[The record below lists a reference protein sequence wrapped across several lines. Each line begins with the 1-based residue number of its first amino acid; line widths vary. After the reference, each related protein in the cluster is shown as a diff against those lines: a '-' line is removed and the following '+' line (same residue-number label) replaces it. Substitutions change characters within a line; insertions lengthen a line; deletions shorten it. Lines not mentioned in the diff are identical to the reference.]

1 MVSSHYPRVPLSLFT
16 ISGDHMRLFVF
27 LIITSILIAAESV
40 ACTSAVISGKAT
52 KDGRPLLWK
61 QRDTGTLENKLVA
74 SAGERYRF
82 LGVHDLTDSAN
93 AECFMGSNE
102 VGFSIINTASYN
114 LAYEKYKGKMDEE
127 GMLMKK
133 VLGTCKTLADFEQL
147 LNDTRGKRGVEAN
160 FGVIDAA
167 GGAAYY
173 ETDPYAFKK
182 FDANDPAVAPRGYLL
197 RTNFSASG
205 APEDGQ
211 GYIRYQTA
219 TDLFLWAYL
228 GEGLSVDFLLL
239 EGTVCFTHSLVG
251 TNLAKD
257 NLPESED
264 VRTIVNFA
272 DFIPR
277 YSTSASMVIQ
287 GVKPEEDCGL
297 TTLWIVLGSPLTT
310 PVVPVWVKYAEAIP
324 SIWISKGEKAAPVND
339 ASLKLKA
346 RCFPLKT
353 SEGKYYLD
361 LAKVMNRHGTGTVQ
375 QLRDTDKEI
384 LHVAHQAV
392 ESYRK
397 KLPTVSDVR
406 FLYAGVEKLTL
417 AYFSQFGYPVVRE

>member
-1 MVSSHYPRVPLSLFT
+1 MRV
-16 ISGDHMRLFVF
+16 FVF
-27 LIITSILIAAESV
+27 LVSMHILIVAESLT
-40 ACTSAVISGKAT
+40 CTSAVISGKAT

-61 QRDTGTLENKLVA
+61 QRDTGTPENKLV
-74 SAGERYRF
+74 SSTGERYRF

-102 VGFSIINTASYN
+102 AGFSIINTASYN
-114 LAYEKYKGKMDEE
+114 LSYEKYKGKMDEE
-127 GMLMKK
+127 GILMKK
-133 VLGTCKTLADFEQL
+133 ALGTCKTLADFEQL

-182 FDANDPAVAPRGYLL
+182 FDASDPAVAPRGYLL

-219 TDLFLWAYL
+219 TDLFQWAYL
-228 GEGLSVDFLLL
+228 GDGLSVDFLLL
-239 EGTVCFTHSLVG
+239 EGSVCFRHSLVG

-264 VRTIVNFA
+264 ARTMVNFA

-287 GVKPEEDCGL
+287 GVKPDEDAAL
-297 TTLWIVLGSPLTT
+297 TTLWTVLGSPLTT

-324 SIWISKGEKAAPVND
+324 SLWVSKGNKPAAVND
-339 ASLKLKA
+339 ASLKIKA

-353 SEGKYYLD
+353 PEGKYYLD
-361 LAKVMNRHGTGTVQ
+361 LAKVLNRQGTGTVQ
-375 QLRDTDKEI
+375 QLRDTDEKI
-384 LHVAHQAV
+384 LRLGHQAV
-392 ESYRK
+392 ESFRK
-397 KLPTVSDVR
+397 KMPSAADVR
-406 FLYAGVEKLTL
+406 LVHAGVEKLVL
-417 AYFSQFGYPVVRE
+417 AYFNQLGITVVRE

>member
-1 MVSSHYPRVPLSLFT
+1 
-16 ISGDHMRLFVF
+16 MRFLVF
-27 LIITSILIAAESV
+27 LISTHLLIAAQGI

-52 KDGRPLLWK
+52 RDGRPLLWK
-61 QRDTGTLENKLVA
+61 QRDTGTLENKLVF
-74 SAGERYRF
+74 STGERHRF

-102 VGFSIINTASYN
+102 TGFSIINTASYN

-127 GMLMKK
+127 GVLMKK
-133 VLGTCKTLADFEQL
+133 ALGTCKTLADFEQL

-173 ETDPYAFKK
+173 ETDPYTFKK

-205 APEDGQ
+205 APENGQ
-211 GYIRYQTA
+211 GYIRYQTE
-219 TDLFLWAYL
+219 TDLFQWAYL

-239 EGTVCFTHSLVG
+239 EGTVCFKHSLVG

-264 VRTIVNFA
+264 VRTMVNFA

-287 GVKPEEDCGL
+287 GVKPDEDGAL
-297 TTLWIVLGSPLTT
+297 TTLWTVLGSPLTT
-310 PVVPVWVKYAEAIP
+310 PVVPVWVKYAETIPAI
-324 SIWISKGEKAAPVND
+324 WVSKGSEPAPVND
-339 ASLKLKA
+339 ASLRLRE

-353 SEGKYYLD
+353 PEGKYYLD
-361 LAKVMNRHGTGTVQ
+361 LAKVLNRRGTGTVQ
-375 QLRDTDKEI
+375 QLREADRKI
-384 LHVAHQAV
+384 LSLSHQAI
-392 ESYRK
+392 ETFRK
-397 KLPTVSDVR
+397 KMPSVSDVR
-406 FLYAGVEKLTL
+406 VFYSGVEKLVL
-417 AYFSQFGYPVVRE
+417 AYFSQFGYPVIRQ

>member
-1 MVSSHYPRVPLSLFT
+1 MRVPVLV
-16 ISGDHMRLFVF
+16 IIMYIFVVSQ
-27 LIITSILIAAESV
+27 SI

-61 QRDTGTLENKLVA
+61 QRDTGTLENKLV
-74 SAGERYRF
+74 SSRGERYRF

-114 LAYEKYKGKMDEE
+114 LSYEKYQGKMDEE
-127 GMLMKK
+127 GVLMKQA
-133 VLGTCKTLADFEQL
+133 LGTCRTLADFEQL
-147 LNDTRGKRGVEAN
+147 LIDTRGKRGVEAN

-182 FDANDPAVAPRGYLL
+182 FDANDPVAAPRGYLL

-205 APEDGQ
+205 APEHGQ
-211 GYIRYQTA
+211 GYIRFQTA
-219 TDLFLWAYL
+219 TDLFQWAYL

-264 VRTIVNFA
+264 VRTMVNFA

-287 GVKPEEDCGL
+287 GVKPDEDVAL

-310 PVVPVWVKYAEAIP
+310 PVVPVWVKYAEAVP
-324 SIWISKGEKAAPVND
+324 SIWIARGAEPAQVND
-339 ASLKLKA
+339 VSLKIKA

-361 LAKVMNRHGTGTVQ
+361 LAKVLNRQGTGTVQ
-375 QLRDTDKEI
+375 QLRDTDEKI
-384 LHVAHQAV
+384 LGLGHQAV
-392 ESYRK
+392 ESFRK
-397 KLPTVSDVR
+397 KMPSVSDVR
-406 FLYAGVEKLTL
+406 VLYAGVEKLVV
-417 AYFSQFGYPVVRE
+417 AYFSRFGYPVVHP

>member
-1 MVSSHYPRVPLSLFT
+1 MRVQGIVLITYILVVSQ
-16 ISGDHMRLFVF
+16 
-27 LIITSILIAAESV
+27 SI

-61 QRDTGTLENKLVA
+61 QRDTGTLENKLV
-74 SAGERYRF
+74 SSRGEHYRF

-114 LAYEKYKGKMDEE
+114 LSYEKYEGKMDEE
-127 GMLMKK
+127 GVLMKQA
-133 VLGTCKTLADFEQL
+133 LGTCKTLADFENL

-182 FDANDPAVAPRGYLL
+182 FDANDPVAAPRGYLL

-219 TDLFLWAYL
+219 TELFQWAYL
-228 GEGLSVDFLLL
+228 GEGLSADFLLL
-239 EGTVCFTHSLVG
+239 DGTVCFTHSFVG
-251 TNLAKD
+251 TDLAKG

-264 VRTIVNFA
+264 VHTMVNFA

-287 GVKPEEDCGL
+287 GVKPDEDLAL
-297 TTLWIVLGSPLTT
+297 TTLWTVLGSPLTT

-324 SIWISKGEKAAPVND
+324 SILVSKGDKPAPVND
-339 ASLKLKA
+339 ASLKIKE

-353 SEGKYYLD
+353 SEGKYYID
-361 LAKVMNRHGTGTVQ
+361 LAKVLNRQGTGTVQ
-375 QLRDTDKEI
+375 QLRDTDRKI
-384 LHVAHQAV
+384 LRLGHQAV
-392 ESYRK
+392 ESFRK
-397 KLPTVSDVR
+397 KMPSVSDVR
-406 FLYAGVEKLTL
+406 LLYAGVEKLVL
-417 AYFSQFGYPVVRE
+417 AYFDRFGSPVVHP

>member
-1 MVSSHYPRVPLSLFT
+1 MRVPVF
-16 ISGDHMRLFVF
+16 FV
-27 LIITSILIAAESV
+27 ITYILVVSQSV

-61 QRDTGTLENKLVA
+61 QRDTGTLENKLV
-74 SAGERYRF
+74 SSRGERYRF

-102 VGFSIINTASYN
+102 AGFSIINTASYN
-114 LAYEKYKGKMDEE
+114 LSYEKYHGKMDEE
-127 GMLMKK
+127 GVLMKQA
-133 VLGTCKTLADFEQL
+133 LGTCKTLADFEQL
-147 LNDTRGKRGVEAN
+147 LTDTRGKRGVEAN

-182 FDANDPAVAPRGYLL
+182 FDANDPLTAPRGYLL

-219 TDLFLWAYL
+219 TDLFQWAYL

-257 NLPESED
+257 KVPESED
-264 VRTIVNFA
+264 VRTMVNFA

-287 GVKPEEDCGL
+287 GVKPDEDVAL
-297 TTLWIVLGSPLTT
+297 TTLWTVLGSPLTT
-310 PVVPVWVKYAEAIP
+310 PVVPVWVKYADAIP
-324 SIWISKGEKAAPVND
+324 SIWVSRGDEPAPVND
-339 ASLKLKA
+339 ASLKVKE

-353 SEGKYYLD
+353 SEGKSYLD
-361 LAKVMNRHGTGTVQ
+361 LAKVLNRQGTGTVQ
-375 QLRDTDKEI
+375 QLRDTDGKI
-384 LHVAHQAV
+384 LRLGHQAL
-392 ESYRK
+392 ESFRK
-397 KLPTVSDVR
+397 KMPPVSDVR
-406 FLYAGVEKLTL
+406 ALYTGVEKLVL
-417 AYFSQFGYPVVRE
+417 AYFNQFGYPVVHP

>member
-1 MVSSHYPRVPLSLFT
+1 
-16 ISGDHMRLFVF
+16 MRLLVF
-27 LIITSILIAAESV
+27 LIITSTIIAAESV

-61 QRDTGTLENKLVA
+61 QRDTGTLENKLVS

-102 VGFSIINTASYN
+102 TGFSIINTASYN
-114 LAYEKYKGKMDEE
+114 LSYEKYKGKMDEE
-127 GMLMKK
+127 GILMKK
-133 VLGTCKTLADFEQL
+133 ALGTCATLADFEQL
-147 LNDTRGKRGVEAN
+147 LSDTRGKRGVEAN
-160 FGVIDAA
+160 FGVIDGK

-173 ETDPYAFKK
+173 ETDPYGFKK

-219 TDLFLWAYL
+219 TDLFQWAYL

-264 VRTIVNFA
+264 VRTMVNFT

-277 YSTSASMVIQ
+277 YSTSASLVIQ
-287 GVKPEEDCGL
+287 GVKPDEDCAL

-310 PVVPVWVKYAEAIP
+310 PVVPVWVRYTEAIP
-324 SIWISKGEKAAPVND
+324 SIWVSKGNEPAPVND

-353 SEGKYYLD
+353 SEGKYYMD
-361 LAKVMNRHGTGTVQ
+361 LAKVMNRQGTGTVQ
-375 QLRDTDKEI
+375 QLRDTDRKI
-384 LHVAHQAV
+384 VRLGHQAV

-397 KLPTVSDVR
+397 KMPSVSDVR
-406 FLYAGVEKLTL
+406 LLYAGVEKLVL
-417 AYFSQFGYPVVRE
+417 AYFNQFGYPVVRQ

>member
-1 MVSSHYPRVPLSLFT
+1 MRVPVFFIIT
-16 ISGDHMRLFVF
+16 YF
-27 LIITSILIAAESV
+27 LIVSQSV

-52 KDGRPLLWK
+52 EDGRPLLWK
-61 QRDTGTLENKLVA
+61 QRDTGTLENKLV
-74 SAGERYRF
+74 SSRGERYRF
-82 LGVHDLTDSAN
+82 LGVHDLTDSSN

-114 LAYEKYKGKMDEE
+114 LSYEKYKGKMDEE
-127 GMLMKK
+127 GFLMKK
-133 VLGTCKTLADFEQL
+133 ALGTCKTLADFEKL
-147 LNDTRGKRGVEAN
+147 LNDTGGKRGVEAN

-182 FDANDPAVAPRGYLL
+182 FDANDPVAAPRGYLL

-211 GYIRYQTA
+211 GNIRYQTA
-219 TDLFLWAYL
+219 TDLFQWAYL

-257 NLPESED
+257 NLPESQD
-264 VRTIVNFA
+264 VRTMVNFA

-287 GVKPEEDCGL
+287 GVKPDEDAAL
-297 TTLWIVLGSPLTT
+297 TTLWTVLGSPLTT

-324 SIWISKGEKAAPVND
+324 SIWVSSGDEPAPVND

-361 LAKVMNRHGTGTVQ
+361 LAKVMNRQGTGTVQ
-375 QLRDTDKEI
+375 RLRDTDGKI
-384 LHVAHQAV
+384 LRLGHEAV

-397 KLPTVSDVR
+397 KMPSVSDVR
-406 FLYAGVEKLTL
+406 VLYAGMEKLVL
-417 AYFSQFGYPVVRE
+417 AYFNQFGYTVVHP

>member
-1 MVSSHYPRVPLSLFT
+1 MRFLVLV
-16 ISGDHMRLFVF
+16 ISTYV
-27 LIITSILIAAESV
+27 LIAAESV

-61 QRDTGTLENKLVA
+61 QRDTGTLQNKLV
-74 SAGERYRF
+74 SSRGERFRF

-114 LAYEKYKGKMDEE
+114 LSYERYKGKMDEE
-127 GMLMKK
+127 GVLMKRA
-133 VLGTCKTLADFEQL
+133 LGTCITLADFEQL

-173 ETDPYAFKK
+173 ETDPYAYKK
-182 FDANDPAVAPRGYLL
+182 FDANDPVAAPRGYLL

-211 GYIRYQTA
+211 GYIRFQTA
-219 TDLFLWAYL
+219 TDLFQWAYL

-257 NLPESED
+257 NLPESEH
-264 VRTIVNFA
+264 VRTMVHFA

-287 GVKPEEDCGL
+287 GVKPDEDVAL
-297 TTLWIVLGSPLTT
+297 TTLWTVLGSPLTT

-324 SIWISKGEKAAPVND
+324 SLWVSRGDEPAPVND
-339 ASLKLKA
+339 ASLKLKE

-361 LAKVMNRHGTGTVQ
+361 LAKVLNRQGTGTVQ
-375 QLRDTDKEI
+375 QLRDTDEKI
-384 LHVAHQAV
+384 LGLGHQAV
-392 ESYRK
+392 ESFRK
-397 KLPTVSDVR
+397 NVPSVSDVR
-406 FLYAGVEKLTL
+406 VLYANVEKLVL
-417 AYFSQFGYPVVRE
+417 AYFNRFGYPVVHP